1 VSKGRLE
8 AFSDG
13 VLAIVITIMV
23 LELTPPAG
31 TTLNDLAA
39 LWPKFLS
46 YGLSFV
52 SLGIYWV
59 NHHHLFQAARVV
71 NGRVLW
77 SNMLLLFF
85 LSLVPFGT
93 AWMGEHSFAAIPVF
107 VYGVLLLLPP
117 LAYASLTSALVRV
130 PGQPPTIAT
139 ALGRDVKGKASIAIY
154 VVALPIALV
163 VPLAAVAIYF
173 LVAAW
178 WIAPDPRIER
188 ALREALHE
196 PQ

>member
-1 VSKGRLE
+1 
-8 AFSDG
+8 
-13 VLAIVITIMV
+13 MV
-23 LELTPPAG
+23 LELTPPTG
-31 TTLNDLAA
+31 TTLTDLAA

-46 YGLSFV
+46 YGLSFA

-59 NHHHLFQAARVV
+59 NHHHLFQAARFV

-93 AWMGEHSFAAIPVF
+93 AWMGEHSFAAVPVF

-117 LAYASLTSALVRV
+117 LAYASLTAALVAV
-130 PGQPPTIAT
+130 PGQPSTIAT
-139 ALGRDVKGKASIAIY
+139 ALGRDLKGKVSIAIY

-163 VPLAAVAIYF
+163 FPLAAVAIYF

-188 ALREALHE
+188 ALREAIGDVSQE
-196 PQ
+196 PRG